1 MFKSLFKL
9 ISYFFMASCHKIL
22 KPPVPDTTWDIFDSS
37 AARPLPAH
45 AREGLEGV
53 YAIEASEDF
62 GKQAA
67 LKWSTLFNSADTT
80 TYYLSFFCEEDAAYF
95 ICQGKQLNDS
105 ILLNGYWRKAMNR
118 ETGKARFII
127 SQVNGAGHLLT
138 IGGKPD
144 TEIFITGTYGN
155 KNEEPD
161 KKISLKFTRPLYNK
175 TPLEI
180 IAHRG
185 GGRNGD
191 LLPASENSVE
201 LIQLASQLG
210 ATGIEIDV
218 QQTSDGV
225 PVLYHDE
232 RINDRLTH
240 KTGIRGKLK
249 NYSYAELASKVKLKN
264 DEKIPTLENALNS
277 IINKTDL
284 KYVWLDV
291 KDTDYLRKT
300 IELQAKAIKA
310 AAAVNRKIEITIGI
324 HDEDLFKNFIV
335 FPGYQNIPSLC
346 ELDTNYVT
354 TMNARIWAPIW
365 TEGLQKEEVQK
376 MQAAGRRVFVWT
388 IDGDK
393 QIREF
398 MNEGGYDGI
407 VSNHPSLVAYYY
419 YTKQ

>member
-1 MFKSLFKL
+1 
-9 ISYFFMASCHKIL
+9 
-22 KPPVPDTTWDIFDSS
+22 
-37 AARPLPAH
+37 
-45 AREGLEGV
+45 
-53 YAIEASEDF
+53 
-62 GKQAA
+62 
-67 LKWSTLFNSADTT
+67 
-80 TYYLSFFCEEDAAYF
+80 
-95 ICQGKQLNDS
+95 
-105 ILLNGYWRKAMNR
+105 
-118 ETGKARFII
+118 
-127 SQVNGAGHLLT
+127 
-138 IGGKPD
+138 
-144 TEIFITGTYGN
+144 
-155 KNEEPD
+155 
-161 KKISLKFTRPLYNK
+161 
-175 TPLEI
+175 
-180 IAHRG
+180 
-185 GGRNGD
+185 
-191 LLPASENSVE
+191 
-201 LIQLASQLG
+201 
-210 ATGIEIDV
+210 
-218 QQTSDGV
+218 
-225 PVLYHDE
+225 
-232 RINDRLTH
+232 
-240 KTGIRGKLK
+240 
-249 NYSYAELASKVKLKN
+249 LKN